1 MSWDPLMVEGTC
13 EGPQPCRPQMYKVP
27 CADSRVARKLRS
39 KKGDLAEN
47 QISLLLN

>member
-1 MSWDPLMVEGTC
+1 MVEGTC
-13 EGPQPCRPQMYKVP
+13 EGPQPFYGPCRPQMYKVP

-47 QISLLLN
+47 QISLLVN